1 MLKSGA
7 DRLLSFR
14 GLTAGPVFMKK
25 IHWFLLFLSLSLS
38 LSGQRKA
45 DYGIFGGVSSY
56 FGDINPSRFLYS
68 PLPAGGIFYRYNF
81 NPREALRTS
90 IFFGGLKAN
99 DLDFK
104 NSFQQSRAA
113 FFSGTMAEWAL
124 QFEFN
129 FLPYSSLGKQW
140 DFTPYFAAGA
150 GIAFINTATFTYEPV
165 IPFSFGFKVN
175 IYKNLGLEA
184 EYGFRK
190 TFYDN
195 FDGLKDLVA
204 PSDFAW
210 MHNNDWYSFTGIA
223 VTWKIY
229 SKLAGCPAYND
240 GNSKRKH

>member
-1 MLKSGA
+1 M
-7 DRLLSFR
+7 
-14 GLTAGPVFMKK
+14 AGSVLMKR
-25 IHWFLLFLSLSLS
+25 IYWVLLFFPLSLS
-38 LSGQRKA
+38 LSGQRNS

-56 FGDINPSRFLYS
+56 LGDINPNRLFYS

-90 IFFGGLKAN
+90 IFLGGLRAN
-99 DLDFK
+99 DLDFN
-104 NSFQQSRAA
+104 NSYQRTRAA
-113 FFSGTMAEWAL
+113 SFSGMVGEWAL

-140 DFTPYFAAGA
+140 AYTPYFAAGA
-150 GIAFINTATFTYEPV
+150 AVSFVNSAYNSASAPSSSSSSFNVMPV

-175 IYKNLGLEA
+175 IYKNVGLEA

-204 PSDFAW
+204 PSDVALF
-210 MHNNDWYSFTGIA
+210 HNNDWYSFAGLA

-229 SKLAGCPAYND
+229 SKLAGCPAYSD
-240 GNSKRKH
+240 EDSKRKR